1 MSEAARVEVERL
13 DGSMVARLRGEVDLA
28 NARDL
33 EAELTDAV
41 PNDATG
47 LVLDLT
53 DTAYLDSSGVR
64 LLFGLAESLHRRS
77 QELSLVVPTESPT
90 RRVLELC
97 GVEQV
102 ATIAERVDAAVT
114 PSSS

>member
-1 MSEAARVEVERL
+1 
-13 DGSMVARLRGEVDLA
+13 
-28 NARDL
+28 
-33 EAELTDAV
+33 
-41 PNDATG
+41 
-47 LVLDLT
+47 
-53 DTAYLDSSGVR
+53 VR